1 MDQHRNPTQQSASAL
16 AHSRPTS
23 PIPARRAV
31 VIDDDPEVRA
41 LHRQVLDQLG
51 FEVVLTTNGPDGLEA
66 VREFSPTITF
76 LDVSMPGMDGFATA
90 ARIRE
95 LSDTYILMVSGLG
108 DEIDVVQ
115 GLGSGADDYV
125 LKPFRPREL
134 RARVEALLRRPRTR
148 QAPLAQDEAEQS
160 TAPWAPE
167 PGLWSP
173 GSPAPSTVSQH
184 VPVPSAAPT
193 EPTPLPAVRPT
204 PVRSQPEAAPTRTV
218 AAESRPLMVAPS
230 AGSNALA
237 VVTAPE
243 VVADVAQ
250 APAAAQPPQVD
261 PDTWLQ
267 HGRLALHPGTAVALA
282 DGATVELDEAEV
294 ALLASLLA
302 TGTRVRSIANLVLA
316 LRGEGYVT
324 TYFVND
330 ADKRAVTDHMES
342 LRRKLGD
349 TGPTPRWIEPVRAVG
364 FRMTAG

>member
-1 MDQHRNPTQQSASAL
+1 MDQHRNPTQQSGHASAV
-16 AHSRPTS
+16 P
-23 PIPARRAV
+23 PRRAV

-51 FEVVLTTNGPDGLEA
+51 FEVVMTTNGPDGLEA
-66 VREFSPTITF
+66 VREFSPVVTF
-76 LDVSMPGMDGFATA
+76 LDVTMPGMDGFATA

-95 LSDTYILMVSGLG
+95 VSDTYILMVSGLG

-115 GLGSGADDYV
+115 GLGAGADDYV

-134 RARVEALLRRPRTR
+134 RARVEALLRRPRAR
-148 QAPLAQDEAEQS
+148 QPSGVHERTEPSPVTPLAS
-160 TAPWAPE
+160 E

-173 GSPAPSTVSQH
+173 GSPPPSTLSQQP
-184 VPVPSAAPT
+184 PVASAAHAETAHLPT
-193 EPTPLPAVRPT
+193 VRPT
-204 PVRSQPEAAPTRTV
+204 RVRSQPETASTRTLT
-218 AAESRPLMVAPS
+218 AETRQLTVAPS

-237 VVTAPE
+237 VVATAAAAPE
-243 VVADVAQ
+243 ATPTPEVA
-250 APAAAQPPQVD
+250 PRPRLEPG
-261 PDTWLQ
+261 TWLE
-267 HGRLALHPGTAVALA
+267 HGTLALHPGTAVALA
-282 DGATVELDEAEV
+282 NGVTVELDEAEV
-294 ALLASLLA
+294 ALLASLLE